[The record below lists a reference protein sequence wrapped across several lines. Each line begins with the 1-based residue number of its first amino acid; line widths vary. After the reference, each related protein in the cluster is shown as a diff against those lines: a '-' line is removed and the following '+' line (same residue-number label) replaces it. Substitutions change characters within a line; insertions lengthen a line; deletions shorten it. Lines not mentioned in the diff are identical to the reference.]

1 MATQSN
7 VSLSETAS
15 CGIQSIR
22 AGFFP
27 VWVSMWLSKIARLC
41 KILKWHS
48 EHSCGFF
55 SRPMWVRHVTLKT
68 ASIVHKF
75 LVAFR
80 AFMLTHTGKKPHSM
94 LWLHKKFARLT
105 NLKSHMLTHTRK
117 KPHECS
123 ECHKKFLLLSTLRSH
138 MLTHTGKK
146 QHECSE
152 CHKKFSQS
160 YNLQRHMLT
169 HTGEKPHK
177 CSECHKKFS
186 QSCNL
191 QSHMLTHTEEKA
203 HKCSVCHRRFSQKGS
218 LKIHMSKQHSQWEEN
233 LIIIT
238 PRIDNVII
246 NCTML
251 THILTKSIPVR
262 MLGMRQLMLRYWDNT
277 TSSRCHG
284 YKDDFVLYVVLW
296 VCKTQWPSIEIKWDC
311 DYYVCLYRIIF
322 MMSYWC
328 CDIYF
333 FQGWFA
339 LCAVCVHKFAVY
351 SKTAYLDLSVLP
363 ESLESISLSVSY
375 TKQVP

>member
-1 MATQSN
+1 MCKTLSSTWCYDYK
-7 VSLSETAS
+7 VFFSLRMLLGHVYSLDFLFVKIFLWHTLHLCAFS
-15 CGIQSIR
+15 S
-22 AGFFP
+22 
-27 VWVSMWLSKIARLC
+27 VWVSMND
-41 KILKWHS
+41 S
-48 EHSCGFF
+48 EC
-55 SRPMWVRHVTLKT
+55 
-68 ASIVHKF
+68 
-75 LVAFR
+75 
-80 AFMLTHTGKKPHSM
+80 
-94 LWLHKKFARLT
+94 HKKFARLT

-238 PRIDNVII
+238 PLLDTII
-246 NCTML
+246 IIVQSHLCN
-251 THILTKSIPVR
+251 H
-262 MLGMRQLMLRYWDNT
+262 GNT
-277 TSSRCHG
+277 
-284 YKDDFVLYVVLW
+284 
-296 VCKTQWPSIEIKWDC
+296 E
-311 DYYVCLYRIIF
+311 
-322 MMSYWC
+322 
-328 CDIYF
+328 
-333 FQGWFA
+333 
-339 LCAVCVHKFAVY
+339 
-351 SKTAYLDLSVLP
+351 
-363 ESLESISLSVSY
+363 
-375 TKQVP
+375 